1 LFPASS
7 QDIKK
12 ILISFYF
19 YKNVGKSPCAWMMA
33 SAILFSS
40 KYDDFLHFFFPK
52 KKPLSNLHWV
62 FFVMIV
68 QKFSQKTNTSD
79 EEGLV
84 AVFAFLKEFGF
95 VAKVTIIHKKMQKN

>member
-1 LFPASS
+1 LFTASS

-33 SAILFSS
+33 SVIFFPS
-40 KYDDFLHFFFPK
+40 KYDDFCILFSPK
-52 KKPLSNLHWV
+52 KNLCPICIWV

-68 QKFSQKTNTSD
+68 QKFSQKTNTGD

-84 AVFAFLKEFGF
+84 VVFVFLKEFGF

>member
-1 LFPASS
+1 
-7 QDIKK
+7 
-12 ILISFYF
+12 
-19 YKNVGKSPCAWMMA
+19 
-33 SAILFSS
+33 
-40 KYDDFLHFFFPK
+40 
-52 KKPLSNLHWV
+52 
-62 FFVMIV
+62 MIV